1 MSEEIQVSQAKT
13 TAETLPLTAS
23 VFLKYEA
30 TPATRVWVP
39 AEKGAKIGQL
49 IPYALA
55 LNTHF
60 VALTDEKDGK
70 VMIQPLN
77 CVMDTR
83 HISDEEINKAGG
95 YEALMKAWFAYGV
108 AVDGADRRMPA
119 QITVDVSEPVA
130 VDGLGSGAIGG

>member
-1 MSEEIQVSQAKT
+1 MSEETQVAPAKT
-13 TAETLPLTAS
+13 TTETLPLTAS
-23 VFLKYEA
+23 AFLKYEA
-30 TPATRVWVP
+30 TPATRVQVP
-39 AEKGAKIGQL
+39 ATKGTKIGQL
-49 IPYALA
+49 VQYALA
-55 LNTHF
+55 NNVHF

-108 AVDGADRRMPA
+108 AVDGADKRMPA
-119 QITVDVSEPVA
+119 NITAYAAEPIPTVGR
-130 VDGLGSGAIGG
+130 DSGAFGD